1 MSNLKKYF
9 EKIELAIKS
18 IEGSYDKLLEAE
30 RNIKIKKDLENK
42 IIILKKEKV
51 ASLELIDQ
59 ALQEIKSLR
68 KNVTKDKDNNGWS
81 WYNYK

>member
-1 MSNLKKYF
+1 MNNLKKYF

-18 IEGSYDKLLEAE
+18 IEGSYNKLLEAE
-30 RNIKIKKDLENK
+30 KNIKIIKNLENE

-59 ALQEIKSLR
+59 ALQEIKLLR
-68 KNVTKDKDNNGWS
+68 KNVTKHKGNNG
-81 WYNYK
+81 

>member
-9 EKIELAIKS
+9 EKIELAVKS
-18 IEGSYDKLLEAE
+18 IERSYDKLLEAE
-30 RNIKIKKDLENK
+30 KNTNIIKNLENE

-59 ALQEIKSLR
+59 ALQEIKLLR
-68 KNVTKDKDNNGWS
+68 KNVTKDKGNNG
-81 WYNYK
+81 

>member
-1 MSNLKKYF
+1 MNNLKKYF

-30 RNIKIKKDLENK
+30 KNIKIIKNLENE

-59 ALQEIKSLR
+59 ALQEIKLLR
-68 KNVTKDKDNNGWS
+68 NNVTKDKGNNG
-81 WYNYK
+81 

>member
-1 MSNLKKYF
+1 MNNLKKYF

-30 RNIKIKKDLENK
+30 KNIKIIKNLENE

-59 ALQEIKSLR
+59 ALQEIKLLR
-68 KNVTKDKDNNGWS
+68 KNVTKGKGNNG
-81 WYNYK
+81 

>member
-1 MSNLKKYF
+1 MNNLKKYF

-30 RNIKIKKDLENK
+30 KNIKIKKNLENE

-59 ALQEIKSLR
+59 ALQEIKLLR
-68 KNVTKDKDNNGWS
+68 ENVTKDKGNNG
-81 WYNYK
+81 

>member
-1 MSNLKKYF
+1 MNNLKKYF

-30 RNIKIKKDLENK
+30 KNIKIIKNLENE
-42 IIILKKEKV
+42 IVILKKEKV

-59 ALQEIKSLR
+59 ALQEIKLLR
-68 KNVTKDKDNNGWS
+68 KNVTKDKGNNG
-81 WYNYK
+81 

>member
-1 MSNLKKYF
+1 MNNLKKYF
-9 EKIELAIKS
+9 EKIEIAIKS

-30 RNIKIKKDLENK
+30 KNIKIKKDLENE

-59 ALQEIKSLR
+59 ALQEIKLLR
-68 KNVTKDKDNNGWS
+68 KNVNKDKGNDG
-81 WYNYK
+81 

>member
-1 MSNLKKYF
+1 MNNLKKYF
-9 EKIELAIKS
+9 EKIEIAIKS

-30 RNIKIKKDLENK
+30 KNIKIKKDLENE

-59 ALQEIKSLR
+59 ALQEIKLLR
-68 KNVTKDKDNNGWS
+68 KNVIKDKGNNG
-81 WYNYK
+81 

>member
-1 MSNLKKYF
+1 MNNLKKYF

-18 IEGSYDKLLEAE
+18 IEGSYDKLLEAKK
-30 RNIKIKKDLENK
+30 NIKIIKNLENE

-59 ALQEIKSLR
+59 ALQEIKLLR
-68 KNVTKDKDNNGWS
+68 KNVIKHKGNNG
-81 WYNYK
+81 

>member
-1 MSNLKKYF
+1 MNNLKKYF

-30 RNIKIKKDLENK
+30 KNIKIKKNLENE
-42 IIILKKEKV
+42 IIILKKQKV

-59 ALQEIKSLR
+59 ALQEIKLLR
-68 KNVTKDKDNNGWS
+68 KNVTKDKGNNG
-81 WYNYK
+81 

>member
-1 MSNLKKYF
+1 MNNLKKYF
-9 EKIELAIKS
+9 EKIEIAIKS

-30 RNIKIKKDLENK
+30 KNIKIKKNLENE

-59 ALQEIKSLR
+59 ALQEIRYSGAPRVDHDSFRL
-68 KNVTKDKDNNGWS
+68 
-81 WYNYK
+81 

>member
-1 MSNLKKYF
+1 MNNLKKYF
-9 EKIELAIKS
+9 EKIEVAIKS

-30 RNIKIKKDLENK
+30 KNIKIKKDLEAQ

-59 ALQEIKSLR
+59 ALQEIKLLR
-68 KNVTKDKDNNGWS
+68 MNVIKDKGKNG
-81 WYNYK
+81 

>member
-1 MSNLKKYF
+1 MNNLKKYF
-9 EKIELAIKS
+9 EKIELAMKS

-30 RNIKIKKDLENK
+30 KNIKIIKNLENE

-59 ALQEIKSLR
+59 ALQEIKLLR
-68 KNVTKDKDNNGWS
+68 KNVTKDKGNNG
-81 WYNYK
+81 

>member
-1 MSNLKKYF
+1 MNNLKKYF

-30 RNIKIKKDLENK
+30 KNIKIKKDLESK

-59 ALQEIKSLR
+59 ALQEIKLLR
-68 KNVTKDKDNNGWS
+68 KNVTKDKGNNG
-81 WYNYK
+81 

>member
-1 MSNLKKYF
+1 MTNLKKYF

-30 RNIKIKKDLENK
+30 KNIKIKKNLENE
-42 IIILKKEKV
+42 IIILKKQKV

-59 ALQEIKSLR
+59 ALQEIKLLR
-68 KNVTKDKDNNGWS
+68 KNVTKDKGNNG
-81 WYNYK
+81 

>member
-1 MSNLKKYF
+1 MNNLKKYF
-9 EKIELAIKS
+9 EKIEIAIKS

-30 RNIKIKKDLENK
+30 KNIKIIKNLENE

-59 ALQEIKSLR
+59 ALQEIELLR
-68 KNVTKDKDNNGWS
+68 KNVTKDKGNNG
-81 WYNYK
+81 

>member
-1 MSNLKKYF
+1 MNNLKKYF

-30 RNIKIKKDLENK
+30 KNIKIIKNLENE

-51 ASLELIDQ
+51 ASLEMIDQ
-59 ALQEIKSLR
+59 ALQEIKLLR
-68 KNVTKDKDNNGWS
+68 KNVTKDKGNNG
-81 WYNYK
+81 

>member
-1 MSNLKKYF
+1 MNNLKKYF

-30 RNIKIKKDLENK
+30 KNIKIIKNLENE

-59 ALQEIKSLR
+59 ALQEIKLLR
-68 KNVTKDKDNNGWS
+68 KNVTKGKDSNG
-81 WYNYK
+81 

>member
-30 RNIKIKKDLENK
+30 KNIKTIKNLENE
-42 IIILKKEKV
+42 IIILKKEKI

-59 ALQEIKSLR
+59 ALQEIKLLR
-68 KNVTKDKDNNGWS
+68 KNVTKDKGNNG
-81 WYNYK
+81 

>member
-1 MSNLKKYF
+1 MNNLKKYF

-30 RNIKIKKDLENK
+30 KNIKIKKNLENK
-42 IIILKKEKV
+42 IIILKKEKI

-59 ALQEIKSLR
+59 ALEEIKLLR
-68 KNVTKDKDNNGWS
+68 KNVIKDKGNDG
-81 WYNYK
+81 

>member
-1 MSNLKKYF
+1 MRNLKKYF

-30 RNIKIKKDLENK
+30 RNIKIIKNLENE

-59 ALQEIKSLR
+59 ALQEIKLLR
-68 KNVTKDKDNNGWS
+68 KNVTKDKGNNG
-81 WYNYK
+81 

>member
-1 MSNLKKYF
+1 MNNLKKYF

-30 RNIKIKKDLENK
+30 KNFKIKKNLEDE

-59 ALQEIKSLR
+59 ALQEIKLLR
-68 KNVTKDKDNNGWS
+68 KNVTKDKGNNG
-81 WYNYK
+81 